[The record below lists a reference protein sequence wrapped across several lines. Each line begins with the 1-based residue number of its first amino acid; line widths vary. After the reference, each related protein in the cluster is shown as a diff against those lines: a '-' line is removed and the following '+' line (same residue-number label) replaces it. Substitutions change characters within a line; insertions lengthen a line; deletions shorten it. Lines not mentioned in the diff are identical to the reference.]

1 MQRHFTVTG
10 FVSTQGH
17 TLLHWHAKN
26 QMWLPPGGH
35 IEPDEDPIQA
45 LHREILEETGL
56 RVTVL
61 PAAQPFPYPKPQQLD
76 PPNTV
81 MIEEIA
87 ANGHEAAHQHIDLI
101 YFTRPATLG
110 PLPTPPDGWR
120 WVTAADLRA
129 NVPLAPTELAAAVS
143 VPEDVRV
150 LGIAATAQAD
160 QPDAQADKPEDPT

>member
-1 MQRHFTVTG
+1 MQRHFTGTG

-45 LHREILEETGL
+45 LHREILEETVL
-56 RVTVL
+56 RVTIL
-61 PAAQPFPYPKPQQLD
+61 PTAQPYPYPKPQQLD
-76 PPNTV
+76 PPNTI

-87 ANGHEAAHQHIDLI
+87 ANGDEPAHQHLDLI
-101 YFTRPATLG
+101 YFTQPSTPSPR
-110 PLPTPPDGWR
+110 PTPPDGWR
-120 WVTAADLRA
+120 WVTRADLRA
-129 NVPLAPTELAAAVS
+129 NTPFTPSELAPAVP

-150 LGIAATAQAD
+150 LGIAAIDRAGQS
-160 QPDAQADKPEDPT
+160 EDPA